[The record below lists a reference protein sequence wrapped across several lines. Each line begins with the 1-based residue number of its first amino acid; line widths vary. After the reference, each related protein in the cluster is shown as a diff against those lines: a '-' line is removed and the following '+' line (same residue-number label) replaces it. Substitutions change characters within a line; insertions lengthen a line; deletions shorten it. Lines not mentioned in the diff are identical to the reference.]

1 MPPVRLIP
9 SPCASH
15 EREEGEQKGAW
26 WQCADAGRLRH
37 GRRVS
42 QGVPA
47 FVIYDGRLAVAVGH
61 GIVVRESTPLAPLRI
76 VLPSPTAGQQFDIL
90 VQGRRVQFQPRS
102 HGWQSMS
109 CHDAHVHT

>member
-1 MPPVRLIP
+1 MSVVAMRRCWPVEAWSTFQSRG
-9 SPCASH
+9 PCIC
-15 EREEGEQKGAW
+15 E
-26 WQCADAGRLRH
+26 
-37 GRRVS
+37 
-42 QGVPA
+42 
-47 FVIYDGRLAVAVGH
+47 YDGRLTVAVGH

-109 CHDAHVHT
+109 CHDAQVHT